1 MPVIEL
7 VSRDSEGNAN
17 GTNAIEAVVLPD
29 GRYQIGLGNL
39 PGLSTAQPGDVK
51 VIATTIT
58 PVAVVSI
65 ETDEVN
71 QYITFTPE

>member
-7 VSRDSEGNAN
+7 VSRDIEGNAN

-39 PGLSTAQPGDVK
+39 PGLADALPGDVK
-51 VIATTIT
+51 VITTTTT
-58 PVAVVSI
+58 PVAVANI

-71 QYITFTPE
+71 QYITFTTE